1 MRLWCRTRFFHNQAS
16 NGCYVFPP
24 RLMRIGAR
32 ANKLYYIECVG
43 GAPTVGGKLASA
55 STLRVACTAL
65 LCAGVSHVS
74 AQGDASS
81 AKDYPHKPIRFIV
94 PFAAG
99 GGTDFMTRLFA
110 QKLFD
115 AWGQQVVVDNRP
127 GAAGILGT
135 DIAAKAAPDGYTL
148 VMASGSH
155 NANPSLYRKLPYDSI
170 KDFAPVT
177 LLATVPIV
185 LSAHPSV
192 AAGSARD
199 LVTLARA
206 KPGQLSY
213 ASFGVGAISH
223 LAGELLKTSTGVD
236 ILHIPYKG
244 AGDAIAN
251 LLAGQVQLMFSS
263 PASVV
268 PQFKAGKLKGLAVT
282 GARRQPAAP
291 DIATFAEAGLPQIDV
306 SEWYGVLAP
315 GGTRKDI
322 VAKLR
327 DELVR
332 ILRTPE
338 ITERI
343 AAAQFAEPVGGTP
356 DEFARFIAGDSAKLA
371 KVIRDANIRT
381 D

>member
-1 MRLWCRTRFFHNQAS
+1 MPAES
-16 NGCYVFPP
+16 VIGPSV
-24 RLMRIGAR
+24 RIA
-32 ANKLYYIECVG
+32 LV
-43 GAPTVGGKLASA
+43 V
-55 STLRVACTAL
+55 L
-65 LCAGVSHVS
+65 LCGLIDEAP
-74 AQGDASS
+74 AQGATTN
-81 AKDYPHKPIRFIV
+81 YPNKPIRFIV
-94 PFAAG
+94 PFAPG
-99 GGTDFMTRLFA
+99 GGTDFMTRLFG

-127 GAAGILGT
+127 GAAGIIGS

-155 NANPSLYRKLPYDSI
+155 NVNPSLYKKLPYDSI

-192 AAGSARD
+192 AATSARD
-199 LVTLARA
+199 LVEIAKA

-223 LAGELLKTSTGVD
+223 LAGELLKTSAGVD
-236 ILHIPYKG
+236 ILHVPYKG
-244 AGDAIAN
+244 AGDALSN

-263 PASVV
+263 PAAVV

-282 GARRQPAAP
+282 GAKRQQAAP
-291 DIATFAEAGLPQIDV
+291 EIATFAEAGLPQVDV
-306 SEWYGVLAP
+306 GEWYGVLAP
-315 GGTRKDI
+315 AGTPKET

-327 DELVR
+327 NELAR

-343 AAAQFAEPVGGTP
+343 ALAQFAEPAGGSP
-356 DEFARFIAGDSAKLA
+356 EDFAHFIATETAKLA

>member
-1 MRLWCRTRFFHNQAS
+1 MT
-16 NGCYVFPP
+16 
-24 RLMRIGAR
+24 AR
-32 ANKLYYIECVG
+32 SFDRAV
-43 GAPTVGGKLASA
+43 SA
-55 STLRVACTAL
+55 AL
-65 LCAGVSHVS
+65 LCGVAAAAS
-74 AQGDASS
+74 AQGIAN
-81 AKDYPHKPIRFIV
+81 YPHKPIRFIV

-99 GGTDFMTRLFA
+99 GGTDFMTRLFG
-110 QKLFD
+110 QKLGE
-115 AWGQQVVVDNRP
+115 AWSQQVVVDNRP

-135 DIAAKAAPDGYTL
+135 DIAAKAPADGYTL

-155 NANPSLYRKLPYDSI
+155 NVNPSLYRKLPYDSI

-177 LLATVPIV
+177 LIATVPIV

-192 AAGSARD
+192 AANSARD
-199 LVTLARA
+199 LVALAKA

-213 ASFGVGAISH
+213 ASFGVGAVSH
-223 LAGELLKTSTGVD
+223 LGGELLKTTAGID
-236 ILHIPYKG
+236 ILHVPYKG
-244 AGDAIAN
+244 AGDAISN

-282 GARRQPAAP
+282 GPRRQQAAP
-291 DIATFAEAGLPQIDV
+291 DIPTFTEAGLPQIDV
-306 SEWYGVLAP
+306 NEWYGVLAP
-315 GGTRKDI
+315 AGTPRQTI
-322 VAKLR
+322 AKLR

-343 AAAQFAEPVGGTP
+343 AATQFAEPVGSTP
-356 DEFARFIAGDSAKLA
+356 DEFARFIATESARLAKL
-371 KVIRDANIRT
+371 IRDANIRA